1 MLVDLRPQSQTLEGT
16 KCFTQDGVEILV
28 GSSLRWRVS
37 NPLLMVENSPG
48 LRDTPGA
55 LGQMVRQALTAAV
68 GQRAFQDVIHGR
80 QALARELGPRLQ
92 GLYQADI
99 QRWGLAID
107 DVGLGEIDVPP
118 GIAEAI
124 ARQVAVGL
132 MAPARTAEG
141 VGTAEALNQ
150 MQAALNDPSTVDR
163 ALLLQVMRLLS
174 DAIAQR
180 K

>member
-1 MLVDLRPQSQTLEGT
+1 M
-16 KCFTQDGVEILV
+16 
-28 GSSLRWRVS
+28 VS
-37 NPLLMVENSPG
+37 
-48 LRDTPGA
+48 
-55 LGQMVRQALTAAV
+55 QALTAAV
-68 GQRAFQDVIHGR
+68 GQSTFQAVIQNR
-80 QALARELGPRLQ
+80 QEPAHRLRDTLQ
-92 GLYQADI
+92 NLHLDDA
-99 QRWGLAID
+99 WGIEIVDA
-107 DVGLGEIDVPP
+107 GLGEINVPP
-118 GIAEAI
+118 GVAEAI

-163 ALLLQVMRLLS
+163 ALLLQITRLLS